1 MFAPQWYNIRMEEL
15 AMTLKELRI
24 EKGLTQAACAK
35 AVGIPM
41 RTYVRYESDEGRK
54 DTIKYRYIF
63 ETLQK
68 YGVIDE
74 DHGLLTVE
82 KIREICTPLFERYNV
97 RYAYLFGSYAKGKAT
112 EKSDVDLLVAMP
124 VNGMK
129 FFGLVEM
136 LREELK
142 KKVDVLDIG
151 RLNNNMEL
159 VQEILKGGIKIYG

>member
-1 MFAPQWYNIRMEEL
+1 MEEL

-82 KIREICTPLFERYNV
+82 KIKEICTPLFERYNV

-112 EKSDVDLLVAMP
+112 EKSDVDLLISMP
-124 VNGMK
+124 LNGLR
-129 FFGLVEM
+129 FYEFVEV
-136 LREELK
+136 LRESLK
-142 KKVDVLDIG
+142 KKVDLLDDTQ
-151 RLNNNMEL
+151 LENNTAL
-159 VQEILKGGIKIYG
+159 VKEILQDGIKIYG

>member
-1 MFAPQWYNIRMEEL
+1 
-15 AMTLKELRI
+15 MTLKELRI

-41 RTYVRYESDEGRK
+41 RTYVRYESDDGRK

-112 EKSDVDLLVAMP
+112 EKSDVDLLISMP
-124 VNGMK
+124 LNGLR
-129 FFGLVEM
+129 FYEFVEV
-136 LREELK
+136 LRESLK
-142 KKVDVLDIG
+142 KKVDLLDDTQ
-151 RLNNNMEL
+151 LENNTAL
-159 VQEILKGGIKIYG
+159 VKEILQDGIKIYG

>member
-1 MFAPQWYNIRMEEL
+1 
-15 AMTLKELRI
+15 MTLKELRI

-35 AVGIPM
+35 AVGIPI

-112 EKSDVDLLVAMP
+112 EKSDVDLLISMP
-124 VNGMK
+124 LNGLR
-129 FFGLVEM
+129 FYEFVEV
-136 LREELK
+136 LRESLK
-142 KKVDVLDIG
+142 KKVDLLDDTQ
-151 RLNNNMEL
+151 LENNTAL
-159 VQEILKGGIKIYG
+159 VKEILQDGIKIYG

>member
-1 MFAPQWYNIRMEEL
+1 
-15 AMTLKELRI
+15 MTLKELRI

-112 EKSDVDLLVAMP
+112 EKSDVDLLISMP
-124 VNGMK
+124 LNGLR
-129 FFGLVEM
+129 FYEFVEV
-136 LREELK
+136 LSESLK
-142 KKVDVLDIG
+142 KKVDLVDDTQLENNTVL
-151 RLNNNMEL
+151 
-159 VQEILKGGIKIYG
+159 VKEILQDGIKIYG

>member
-1 MFAPQWYNIRMEEL
+1 MEEL

-24 EKGLTQAACAK
+24 EKGLTQAACAEV
-35 AVGIPM
+35 VGIPM

-112 EKSDVDLLVAMP
+112 EKSDVDLLISMP
-124 VNGMK
+124 LNGLR
-129 FFGLVEM
+129 FYEFVEV
-136 LREELK
+136 LRESLK
-142 KKVDVLDIG
+142 KKVDLLDDTQ
-151 RLNNNMEL
+151 LENNTAL
-159 VQEILKGGIKIYG
+159 VKEILQDGIKIYV

>member
-1 MFAPQWYNIRMEEL
+1 MEEL

-74 DHGLLTVE
+74 EHGLLTVE
-82 KIREICTPLFERYNV
+82 KIKEICTPLFERYNV

-112 EKSDVDLLVAMP
+112 EKSDVDLLISMP
-124 VNGMK
+124 LNGLR
-129 FFGLVEM
+129 FYEFVEV
-136 LREELK
+136 LRESLK
-142 KKVDVLDIG
+142 KKVDLLDDTQ
-151 RLNNNMEL
+151 LENNTAL
-159 VQEILKGGIKIYG
+159 VKEILQDGIKIYG

>member
-1 MFAPQWYNIRMEEL
+1 
-15 AMTLKELRI
+15 MTLKELRI

-35 AVGIPM
+35 AIGIPM

-112 EKSDVDLLVAMP
+112 EKSDVDLLISMP
-124 VNGMK
+124 LNGLR
-129 FFGLVEM
+129 FYEFVEV
-136 LREELK
+136 LRESLK
-142 KKVDVLDIG
+142 KKVDLLDDTQ
-151 RLNNNMEL
+151 LENNTAL
-159 VQEILKGGIKIYG
+159 VKEILQDGIKIYG

>member
-1 MFAPQWYNIRMEEL
+1 
-15 AMTLKELRI
+15 MTLKELRI

-68 YGVIDE
+68 YGVVDE

-82 KIREICTPLFERYNV
+82 KIKEICTPLFERYNV

-112 EKSDVDLLVAMP
+112 EKSDVDLLISMP
-124 VNGMK
+124 LNGLR
-129 FFGLVEM
+129 FYEFVEV
-136 LREELK
+136 LRESLK
-142 KKVDVLDIG
+142 KKVDLLDDTQLENNTVL
-151 RLNNNMEL
+151 
-159 VQEILKGGIKIYG
+159 VKEILQDGIKIYG

>member
-1 MFAPQWYNIRMEEL
+1 
-15 AMTLKELRI
+15 MTLKELRI

-112 EKSDVDLLVAMP
+112 EKSDVDLLISMP
-124 VNGMK
+124 LNGLRLYE
-129 FFGLVEM
+129 FVEV
-136 LREELK
+136 LRESLK
-142 KKVDVLDIG
+142 KKVDLLDDTQLENNTVL
-151 RLNNNMEL
+151 
-159 VQEILKGGIKIYG
+159 VKEILQDGIKIYG

>member
-1 MFAPQWYNIRMEEL
+1 
-15 AMTLKELRI
+15 MTLKELRI

-112 EKSDVDLLVAMP
+112 EKSMIHS
-124 VNGMK
+124 
-129 FFGLVEM
+129 
-136 LREELK
+136 LK
-142 KKVDVLDIG
+142 T
-151 RLNNNMEL
+151 
-159 VQEILKGGIKIYG
+159 ILCS

>member
-1 MFAPQWYNIRMEEL
+1 
-15 AMTLKELRI
+15 MTLKELRI
-24 EKGLTQAACAK
+24 EKRLTQAACAK
-35 AVGIPM
+35 VVGIPM

-112 EKSDVDLLVAMP
+112 EKSDVDLLISMP
-124 VNGMK
+124 LNGLR
-129 FFGLVEM
+129 FYEFVEV
-136 LREELK
+136 LRESLK
-142 KKVDVLDIG
+142 KKVDLLDDTQ
-151 RLNNNMEL
+151 LENNTAL
-159 VQEILKGGIKIYG
+159 VKEILQDGIKIYG

>member
-1 MFAPQWYNIRMEEL
+1 
-15 AMTLKELRI
+15 MTLKELRI

-112 EKSDVDLLVAMP
+112 EKSDVDLLISMP
-124 VNGMK
+124 LNGLR
-129 FFGLVEM
+129 FYEFVEE
-136 LREELK
+136 LRESLK
-142 KKVDVLDIG
+142 KKVDLLDDTQ
-151 RLNNNMEL
+151 LENNTAL
-159 VQEILKGGIKIYG
+159 VKEILQDGIKIYG

>member
-1 MFAPQWYNIRMEEL
+1 
-15 AMTLKELRI
+15 MTLKELRI

-112 EKSDVDLLVAMP
+112 EKSDVDLLISMP
-124 VNGMK
+124 LNGLR
-129 FFGLVEM
+129 FYELVEV
-136 LREELK
+136 LRESLK
-142 KKVDVLDIG
+142 KKVDLLDETQLENNSVL
-151 RLNNNMEL
+151 
-159 VQEILKGGIKIYG
+159 VKEILRDGIKIYG

>member
-112 EKSDVDLLVAMP
+112 EKSDVDLLISMP
-124 VNGMK
+124 LNGLR
-129 FFGLVEM
+129 FYEFVEV
-136 LREELK
+136 LRESLK
-142 KKVDVLDIG
+142 KKVDLLDDTQLENNTVL
-151 RLNNNMEL
+151 
-159 VQEILKGGIKIYG
+159 VKEILQDGIKIYG

>member
-1 MFAPQWYNIRMEEL
+1 
-15 AMTLKELRI
+15 MTLKELRI

-68 YGVIDE
+68 YGVVDE

-112 EKSDVDLLVAMP
+112 EKSDVDLLISMP
-124 VNGMK
+124 LNGLR
-129 FFGLVEM
+129 FYEFVEV
-136 LREELK
+136 LRESLK
-142 KKVDVLDIG
+142 KKVDLLDDTQLENNTVL
-151 RLNNNMEL
+151 
-159 VQEILKGGIKIYG
+159 VKEILQDGIKIYG

>member
-1 MFAPQWYNIRMEEL
+1 
-15 AMTLKELRI
+15 MTLKELRI

-112 EKSDVDLLVAMP
+112 EKSDVDLLISMP
-124 VNGMK
+124 LNGLR
-129 FFGLVEM
+129 FYEFVEV
-136 LREELK
+136 LRESLK
-142 KKVDVLDIG
+142 KKVDLLDDTQ
-151 RLNNNMEL
+151 LENNTAL
-159 VQEILKGGIKIYG
+159 VKEILQNGIKIYG

>member
-1 MFAPQWYNIRMEEL
+1 
-15 AMTLKELRI
+15 MTLKELRI

-112 EKSDVDLLVAMP
+112 EKSDVDLLISMP
-124 VNGMK
+124 LNGLR
-129 FFGLVEM
+129 FYELVEV
-136 LREELK
+136 LRESLK
-142 KKVDVLDIG
+142 KKVDLLDDTQLENNTVL
-151 RLNNNMEL
+151 
-159 VQEILKGGIKIYG
+159 VKEILQDGIKIYG

>member
-1 MFAPQWYNIRMEEL
+1 MEEL

-35 AVGIPM
+35 AIGIPM

-112 EKSDVDLLVAMP
+112 EKSDVDLLISMP
-124 VNGMK
+124 LNGLR
-129 FFGLVEM
+129 FYEFVEV
-136 LREELK
+136 LRESLK
-142 KKVDVLDIG
+142 KKVDLLDDTQLENNTVL
-151 RLNNNMEL
+151 
-159 VQEILKGGIKIYG
+159 VKEILQDGIKIYG

>member
-112 EKSDVDLLVAMP
+112 EKSDVDLLISMP
-124 VNGMK
+124 LNGLR
-129 FFGLVEM
+129 FYEFVEV
-136 LREELK
+136 LRESLK
-142 KKVDVLDIG
+142 KKVDLLDDTQ
-151 RLNNNMEL
+151 LENNTAL
-159 VQEILKGGIKIYG
+159 VKEILQDGIKIYG

>member
-1 MFAPQWYNIRMEEL
+1 
-15 AMTLKELRI
+15 MTLKELRI

-82 KIREICTPLFERYNV
+82 KIKEICTPLFERYNV

-112 EKSDVDLLVAMP
+112 EKSDVDLLISMP
-124 VNGMK
+124 LNGLR
-129 FFGLVEM
+129 FYEFVEV
-136 LREELK
+136 LRESLK
-142 KKVDVLDIG
+142 KKVDLLDDTQLENNTVL
-151 RLNNNMEL
+151 
-159 VQEILKGGIKIYG
+159 VKEILQDGIKIYG